1 MKKTPADAQ
10 TATEKEAAPK
20 AAPKSKR
27 MPILDYIAKLD
38 GDDEEGE
45 GESENEDGG
54 EGKIKRILRLY
65 IAGYSRSEIVKEA
78 GFNPSTVYRQT
89 AEYNKLKKAPALKMQ
104 GFDLYEA
111 RILRMMSNKKVTRE
125 KAIEIIAEKDAE
137 D

>member
-1 MKKTPADAQ
+1 MKKNPADAP
-10 TATEKEAAPK
+10 ATEKEAAPK
-20 AAPKSKR
+20 PAPKSKK

-38 GDDEEGE
+38 GDDEDGESEKEE
-45 GESENEDGG
+45 GES

-65 IAGYSRSEIVKEA
+65 IAGYSRKEIVKEA

-111 RILRMMSNKKVTRE
+111 RILRMMGTKKVSRAE
-125 KAIEIIAEKDAE
+125 AIEIIAAKDAE